1 MKESKKKL
9 LVICPYPEDVAPS
22 QRLKFEQYYSYFRKK
37 SFDIEV
43 SPFISLAF
51 WKIIYKKG
59 AFVQKFFYSL
69 AGYLRRTVDLFKAL
83 RADIVY
89 IHLWTTPF
97 GPPIFEWLFRKFS
110 KKIVYDI
117 DDLVYLKNVKSKAHP
132 LVNFIKGRKKPL
144 YLMKVA
150 DHVITCT
157 PYLDEFVRSYNSN
170 TTDISSTV
178 DTDRYQP
185 SNAYTNDK
193 KLVIG
198 WSGSLTTSRFFM
210 VLQNVLKRIAAK
222 YDLEV
227 LVMGDPSVKIDGV
240 PLKAIPWTEKDEM
253 PTLQK
258 FDIGVYPLP
267 DEEWVYGKSGLK
279 AIQYMALGIPT
290 VATAIGANYRV
301 IEDGISG
308 FLVRSDDEWV
318 HALIKLIEDASLRRQ
333 IGTAA
338 RKRVEELFSVEAN
351 KEIYLNIL
359 NSV

>member
-1 MKESKKKL
+1 MNESKKKL

-22 QRLKFEQYYSYFRKK
+22 QRLKFEQYYTYFRQEG
-37 SFDIEV
+37 FDIEV
-43 SPFISLAF
+43 SPFISFAF

-59 AFVQKFFYSL
+59 VFVQKFFYSV
-69 AGYLRRTVDLFKAL
+69 AGYLRRTIDLFKAFK
-83 RADIVY
+83 ADVVY
-89 IHLWTTPF
+89 IHLWVTPF
-97 GPPIFEWLFRKFS
+97 GPPVFEWLFRKFS

-144 YLMKVA
+144 YLMKVT

-157 PYLDEFVRSYNSN
+157 PYLDEFVRGYNSN

-178 DTDRYQP
+178 DTNRYRP
-185 SNAYTNDK
+185 ANTYTNEK

-222 YDLEV
+222 YDVEV
-227 LVMGDPSVKIDGV
+227 LVMGDPSVKIEDV
-240 PLKAIPWTEKDEM
+240 PLKSIPWTEKDEL

-301 IEDGISG
+301 IENGVSG
-308 FLVRSDDEWV
+308 FLVKTDDEWV
-318 HALIKLIEDASLRRQ
+318 EALSKLIEDASLRRQ
-333 IGTAA
+333 IGTTA
-338 RKRVEELFSVEAN
+338 RSRVEELFSVEAN